1 MTALLV
7 AGIGLAMTSIR
18 WQAVIAIAGAM
29 AAVLAEPGLVLPMGA
44 MAGLIAAGTRWRK
57 SRHAARAASRD
68 AAALCDLTAVGLTGG
83 LGLHA
88 SLQLA
93 ANEIG
98 GNMATEV
105 SAVLRRARIDGI
117 APALA
122 SSDGAG
128 RRLYRTAARAAVTG
142 SALVEPVV
150 RLADEMNAE
159 QAVLRLE
166 AVRRLPVLML
176 FPLTLL
182 ILPGFLL
189 LVIAPSFIDGFS
201 RLGL

>member
-1 MTALLV
+1 MMVMLV
-7 AGIGLAMTSIR
+7 AGIGLATTSMR
-18 WQAVIAIAGAM
+18 WQKVVAVAVAVAV
-29 AAVLAEPGLVLPMGA
+29 VLAEPGLVLPIGA
-44 MAGLIAAGTRWRK
+44 MAGLIAAGARWRR
-57 SRHAARAASRD
+57 SRYEARAADRD

-93 ANEIG
+93 ANELG
-98 GNMATEV
+98 GNIATEV
-105 SAVLRRARIDGI
+105 SAVLRGARIDGI

-122 SSDGAG
+122 SSGGVG
-128 RRLYRTAARAAVTG
+128 RRLYRVAARAAVTG
-142 SALVEPVV
+142 SALAEPVV

-159 QAVLRLE
+159 QAALRLE

-176 FPLTLL
+176 FPLTVL

-189 LVIAPSFIDGFS
+189 LVIAPSLIDGFS
-201 RLGL
+201 RLGP